1 MTAVALHALGMLTR
15 RLATVAVQLWLIATL
30 VFSVMYVM
38 PGDPVMML
46 LGSESDPSPEA
57 VAALRARLGLDQP
70 VLAQYLVWMRQAIS
84 FDLGASLLNGYP
96 VIDTIRDNLPRTL
109 ELALAAVLIAA
120 VIGIPLGLLAALYHG
135 KRLDTVLTSFAT
147 LGISLP
153 VYILG
158 ALLILLFALELRWLP
173 ASGYMDISRNASEH
187 FRRLALPAITLGF
200 GLSASIT
207 RMTRSSVLDI
217 LTRDFVRTHRAKGM
231 PEQRVIWRHV
241 LRNAAIPIVAIIGLQ
256 LGNLMGGTVLVEAM
270 FNWPGLSTAL
280 VDAIQ
285 NRNYPVVQGIV
296 LTIAALY
303 IFINQAVEA
312 IYAVLDPRVRRRA
325 SP

>member
-1 MTAVALHALGMLTR
+1 MTHTLLQMLALACH
-15 RLATVAVQLWLIATL
+15 RLLTVAVQLWLIATL
-30 VFSVMYVM
+30 VFSVMYIM

-57 VAALRARLGLDQP
+57 IAAMRARLGLDQP
-70 VLAQYLVWMRQAIS
+70 VLAQYLTWMNRALH

-109 ELALAAVLIAA
+109 ELALAAVLVASL
-120 VIGIPLGLLAALYHG
+120 IGIPLGLLAALHRG
-135 KRLDTVLTSFAT
+135 KRLDTILTSFTT

-173 ASGYMDISRNASEH
+173 ASGYMDISRNATEH
-187 FRRLALPAITLGF
+187 FRRLVLPALTLGF
-200 GLSASIT
+200 GLSAAIT
-207 RMTRSSVLDI
+207 RMTRSSVLNI
-217 LTRDFVRTHRAKGM
+217 LARDFVRTHRAKGM
-231 PEQRVIWRHV
+231 TERRIIWRHV
-241 LRNAAIPIVAIIGLQ
+241 LRNAAIPIVSIIGLQ
-256 LGNLMGGTVLVEAM
+256 LGNLMGGTVLVEAI

-285 NRNYPVVQGIV
+285 NRNYPLVQGIV

-303 IFINQAVEA
+303 IFINLAVEA
-312 IYAVLDPRVRRRA
+312 IYALLDPRIRRRV
-325 SP
+325 S